1 MSKRIPKS
9 VEEKLEIVNL
19 YLEKG
24 KSISS
29 LIREYGVSDTTIR
42 TWVRKYKQLGIAGLK
57 ERKTWTRYSKEVKE
71 QAVQDYLNG
80 TGSTYTICDR
90 YQISSRSVLEKWIK
104 RYTSGKEI
112 KATSKGLSRMNQ
124 GRKTTFE
131 ERVEIVNFTIIHDK
145 DYQAAI
151 EKYGIFYQ

>member
-42 TWVRKYKQLGIAGLK
+42 TWVRKYQQLGIAGLR
-57 ERKTWTRYSKEVKE
+57 ESNTWTRKSIHF
-71 QAVQDYLNG
+71 
-80 TGSTYTICDR
+80 TGILDSNAP
-90 YQISSRSVLEKWIK
+90 ISD
-104 RYTSGKEI
+104 
-112 KATSKGLSRMNQ
+112 ATL
-124 GRKTTFE
+124 
-131 ERVEIVNFTIIHDK
+131 
-145 DYQAAI
+145 
-151 EKYGIFYQ
+151 

>member
-1 MSKRIPKS
+1 MSKRSPKS

-29 LIREYGVSDTTIR
+29 LIREYGVSDTAIR
-42 TWVRKYKQLGIAGLK
+42 TWVRKYKHLGIAGLR
-57 ERKTWTRYSKEVKE
+57 ESKTWTRYSKKIKE

-90 YQISSRSVLEKWIK
+90 YQISSRSVLE
-104 RYTSGKEI
+104 T
-112 KATSKGLSRMNQ
+112 
-124 GRKTTFE
+124 
-131 ERVEIVNFTIIHDK
+131 
-145 DYQAAI
+145 
-151 EKYGIFYQ
+151 